1 MIMRTA
7 IKSLAIGLVAAS
19 SIATAALAD
28 GMDKKAS
35 LKDSAPAD
43 GRQFAWSVNMGATTD
58 YVFRGFSQSKSE
70 AAVSAGA
77 DFTYGILYAGLWAS
91 TVDFGK
97 GTSPSTGMVNAE
109 LDLYAGIK
117 PTWGPLT
124 FDLGVIYY
132 TYPGA
137 EEKKTGQFELDYV
150 ELKAGVSGNIG
161 KLALGGTVFY
171 SPEYQNKQ
179 GEVWTLEGTAGY
191 ELPKVW
197 IFTPTVGGTLGYQI
211 GNSSLQYRTVTGN
224 GDDNYMY
231 WNAGVALAADKFAVD
246 LRYWDTNISNSGL
259 TPGFCTGKVLS
270 CDERF
275 VASVKFTLP

>member
-1 MIMRTA
+1 MIMRTT

-19 SIATAALAD
+19 SLATAALAD
-28 GMDKKAS
+28 GMDKKKGS
-35 LKDSAPAD
+35 LKDAAPAD

-58 YVFRGFSQSKSE
+58 YVFRGFSQSKES

-91 TVDFGK
+91 TVDFGPAGF
-97 GTSPSTGMVNAE
+97 GTHVVNGE
-109 LDLYAGIK
+109 LDIYAGIK

-137 EEKKTGQFELDYV
+137 EEKKTGFQELDYV
-150 ELKAGVSGNIG
+150 ELKAGVSGTIG
-161 KLALGGTVFY
+161 KLALGGTVYY
-171 SPEYQNKQ
+171 SPEYTNKQ

-211 GNSSLQYRTVTGN
+211 GNNGAHYLANTGN

-231 WNAGVALAADKFAVD
+231 WNGGLALAVDKLTID
-246 LRYWDTNISNSGL
+246 LRYWDTNVSDAG
-259 TPGFCTGKVLS
+259 GFCSAKVFG